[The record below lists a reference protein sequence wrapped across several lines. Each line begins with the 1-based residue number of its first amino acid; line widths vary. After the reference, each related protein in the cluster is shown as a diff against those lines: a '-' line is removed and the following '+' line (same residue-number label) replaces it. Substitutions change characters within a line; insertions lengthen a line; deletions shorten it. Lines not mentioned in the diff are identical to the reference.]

1 MLKLDED
8 FFDEICDEIIK
19 NDNKEHKSLLNFM
32 LSGKK
37 PLDSAIRW
45 FSTLEIQDVQV
56 SGNIWILNKNIQIFF
71 DDDRFSFE
79 RKKDWVFDNF
89 PFIKYISLA
98 IVENVKVV
106 TLRDATPKCFAFL
119 QQLTS
124 LKRLVI
130 KVSSVEKFK
139 ELLPALKSLTSVE
152 ELNLSV
158 PHGTVKLF
166 DLLNFNIKRIT
177 CNLFDMEK
185 TPVCKVRND
194 IKSFELLE
202 ERNPKKN
209 FIFEPQHFRN
219 YKKLLPN
226 SGVRFFVNHT
236 VTDKDLP
243 EVYKFF
249 KRQKKN
255 IAVEVE
261 MVVNI
266 TYYNLAPIT
275 ESKMYKE
282 LRRLA
287 FNPGVIYE
295 PFILKENYYG
305 VFMFYQYDFP
315 QRLEVAKNKWNRR

>member
-1 MLKLDED
+1 MLITNTSYGFK
-8 FFDEICDEIIK
+8 
-19 NDNKEHKSLLNFM
+19 
-32 LSGKK
+32 
-37 PLDSAIRW
+37 
-45 FSTLEIQDVQV
+45 
-56 SGNIWILNKNIQIFF
+56 IW
-71 DDDRFSFE
+71 
-79 RKKDWVFDNF
+79 
-89 PFIKYISLA
+89 
-98 IVENVKVV
+98 
-106 TLRDATPKCFAFL
+106 
-119 QQLTS
+119 
-124 LKRLVI
+124 
-130 KVSSVEKFK
+130 
-139 ELLPALKSLTSVE
+139 TSV
-152 ELNLSV
+152 LQSGSPFYNLD
-158 PHGTVKLF
+158 LF

-185 TPVCKVRND
+185 APVCKVRND
-194 IKSFELLE
+194 IESFELLE

-219 YKKLLPN
+219 YEKLFPN
-226 SGVRFFVNHT
+226 SRLDFTVNHT

-249 KRQKKN
+249 ERRKKN

-266 TYYNLAPIT
+266 TYYNLAPIM

-295 PFILKENYYG
+295 PFMLKENNYG

-315 QRLEVAKNKWNRR
+315 QRLEVAKSKWNRRTNFFKRIFIQK